1 MRKLLFLAALVLCV
15 ETYGQYSSRYY
26 SSPYYQRQATNEIS
40 SNTVGLISLGMS
52 MKKEKA
58 EKKFKEGLN
67 HLTGVGAIKDTAKA
81 IKLIIEAADGGNDDA
96 QMWLG
101 KEYYYGEILERDYKK
116 SEKYFRKITNWSF
129 RYEPFYY
136 LGMMY
141 SDESKL
147 GYKFKKASNY
157 FKRATH
163 IIGDLSSDANYQLGL
178 LLLKEK
184 KGEEGADYI
193 AKAASR
199 GHAQAQFLLG
209 KMYLHGDCVKAN
221 KKEAKEWLER
231 AARKDVAEA
240 KELLK
245 KEF

>member
-96 QMWLG
+96 QMW
-101 KEYYYGEILERDYKK
+101 
-116 SEKYFRKITNWSF
+116 
-129 RYEPFYY
+129 
-136 LGMMY
+136 
-141 SDESKL
+141 
-147 GYKFKKASNY
+147 
-157 FKRATH
+157 
-163 IIGDLSSDANYQLGL
+163 
-178 LLLKEK
+178 
-184 KGEEGADYI
+184 
-193 AKAASR
+193 
-199 GHAQAQFLLG
+199 
-209 KMYLHGDCVKAN
+209 
-221 KKEAKEWLER
+221 
-231 AARKDVAEA
+231 
-240 KELLK
+240 
-245 KEF
+245 